1 MGCASSVNVRIEEDN
16 GSKKVFANGKEV
28 GNFDKIEERSEE
40 NQDEDYLDVPSIK
53 DSKNENTQS
62 KSFTGIKK
70 IQNINNINVNDK
82 FYKNQST
89 NFKYLKENKP
99 NSMTKSNQIINDN
112 INNDNNYNKYIQL
125 RHPLDSSLDNNSDL
139 NQIKNLNISKE
150 RQNNNIEVMNSME
163 KRINNYN
170 GSSNHNNEDD
180 DDCGVN
186 MGNFGDGD
194 NDDMCNLGQS
204 MDLEKSKNK
213 KNKKEN
219 DNKEICVIFEMQ
231 STGVKYNINTDQN
244 IKLNDLI
251 ELFKKKIKI
260 PPFEKPEFVFNTVFL
275 VDFDKPLSEYKIGD
289 NSKINVFI

>member
-28 GNFDKIEERSEE
+28 ENFDKIEERSEE

-62 KSFTGIKK
+62 KTFTGIKK

>member
-62 KSFTGIKK
+62 KTFTGIKK

-180 DDCGVN
+180 NDGGVN

>member
-62 KSFTGIKK
+62 KTFTGIKK